1 MSDISIP
8 IAMLWTFVPLI
19 VLGSYLIYKRV
30 GRTNVIDDEERGGL
44 LNNTETRDYD
54 EQREPRNIQ
63 TETATE
69 TAPATETSPLL
80 QSETVLSS
88 PLNKTQ
94 QHKFEERVREIV
106 QDIPDENTNEVI
118 NEAPVSK
125 NASTSKEQKEDAPK
139 ANDGIKQTLK
149 PKQKYTS
156 QEKNQDLVE
165 TMHENTKESNGV
177 PIQNSDQSSKD
188 KEQNQ
193 TKDQATKAPTPE
205 LEPKKTENTE
215 ETGGEAQNVQTE
227 QKDASTKSN
236 NTTVNSASLEED
248 PLTPVSAPTTNS
260 NKKKKK
266 KNGKKSKKKGKK

>member
-30 GRTNVIDDEERGGL
+30 RRTNVIDDEERGGL

-54 EQREPRNIQ
+54 EPREPRNIQ
-63 TETATE
+63 
-69 TAPATETSPLL
+69 TETSPLL

-125 NASTSKEQKEDAPK
+125 KATTNKEQKEDAPET
-139 ANDGIKQTLK
+139 NDESKQTLGF
-149 PKQKYTS
+149 KQKHTS
-156 QEKNQDLVE
+156 QDKNQDLVE
-165 TMHENTKESNGV
+165 TMHENTTESNGV
-177 PIQNSDQSSKD
+177 PIQNSDQSSKN

-193 TKDQATKAPTPE
+193 TKNQAAKILTPE
-205 LEPKKTENTE
+205 LEPKNTE
-215 ETGGEAQNVQTE
+215 ETEKTEGQAQNVQTE

>member
-8 IAMLWTFVPLI
+8 IAMLWTFIPLI

-54 EQREPRNIQ
+54 EYREPRNIQ

-69 TAPATETSPLL
+69 TSPLL
-80 QSETVLSS
+80 QSETVS
-88 PLNKTQ
+88 PSTLNKTQ

-125 NASTSKEQKEDAPK
+125 KASTSKEQKEDAPET
-139 ANDGIKQTLK
+139 NDGIKQTLE
-149 PKQKYTS
+149 PKQKHTS
-156 QEKNQDLVE
+156 QDKNQDLVE

-177 PIQNSDQSSKD
+177 PIQNSDQSSKN

-193 TKDQATKAPTPE
+193 IKDQATKVPTPE
-205 LEPKKTENTE
+205 SEPKNTENTE
-215 ETGGEAQNVQTE
+215 KIDGQAQNVQTE

-248 PLTPVSAPTTNS
+248 PSTPVSAPTTNS